1 VPATR
6 PSGQAVPRDGVAA
19 GTTTAPATTTSRPVD
34 TAPSYGSTPYGT
46 SPTTSSAQPP
56 RPIGQPVQ
64 RDASTSSRPVPPPPT
79 TEPTQP
85 QPAQPAPAGRYVLNA
100 KGQPVDPHAKSATE
114 SCGSRV
120 FVALAICMEER
131 CEDSR
136 WRNGDDCVRILE
148 RKRQRQSR

>member
-1 VPATR
+1 
-6 PSGQAVPRDGVAA
+6 VPRDNVAA
-19 GTTTAPATTTSRPVD
+19 GTTATPSTTSRPAD
-34 TAPSYGSTPYGT
+34 AAPSYGGSTSGNNPYGT
-46 SPTTSSAQPP
+46 PPTTSSAQPP

-64 RDASTSSRPVPPPPT
+64 RDASTSSRPVPPT
-79 TEPTQP
+79 TPPTQP
-85 QPAQPAPAGRYVLNA
+85 QAAPAGQYVLNS

-148 RKRQRQSR
+148 RKRQRQNR